1 MTSESIAHEKS
12 GATSESLLDNI
23 RTLASDEF
31 EGRQPGTRGEQRTI
45 NYLKDE
51 CLKIGLQPGACD
63 GTYFQTIPVLG
74 YKALPSLR
82 FHGPK
87 GNLHGLSF
95 PEDYVAMARH
105 RKERVTVEESDVVFV
120 GYGIVAPEYG
130 WNDYK
135 NVDVR
140 GKTVLMLIGQPQRS
154 DPQAPGT
161 VDESFFRGNA
171 LTYYGR
177 WTYKYEIASELG
189 ASAVFIIHETKPAGY
204 GYDVVTASWSG
215 ENFDLG
221 MHESRVD
228 VEGWLELGTAKRL
241 FELGGL
247 DFDRLKAEALKQE
260 FSPVPLNLKANITV
274 SNTIREFES
283 SNVIAKLEG
292 ADPELKDECIIYSAH
307 WDHFGT
313 IELNGRTEVYSGALD
328 NASGVAI
335 VMELAKCL
343 VKTSPPPKRSIL
355 FFFTTLEES
364 GLLGAQYYV
373 RNPAVSIE
381 KTVAIINMDIMN
393 VWGKT
398 REIVS
403 IALGHS
409 SLDRILEKFADRQE
423 RKVVP
428 DPEPEKGYFFRSDHL
443 EFLRKGVPSL
453 FFLHPGS
460 DYVGKSPDFGARKRK
475 EYLTYDYH
483 KVTDKV
489 KTDWDLSGTIDDV
502 DLLLQVGLELAQSHE
517 RPIWN
522 PASEFA
528 PKRTPASI

>member
-1 MTSESIAHEKS
+1 MTSESKATENS
-12 GATSESLLDNI
+12 GVTSESLLEYI
-23 RTLASDEF
+23 RVLASDEF
-31 EGRQPGTRGEQRTI
+31 EGRQPGTRGEEKTI
-45 NYLKDE
+45 NFLRDE
-51 CLKIGLQPGACD
+51 CQTIGLQPGGSG
-63 GTYFQTIPVLG
+63 GTFFQKIPVLG

-82 FHGPK
+82 FSGPG
-87 GNLHGLSF
+87 GNLYGLSF
-95 PEDYVAMARH
+95 PEDYVAMARQ

-135 NVDVR
+135 DVDAR
-140 GKTVLMLIGQPQRS
+140 GKTVLMLIGQPQRP
-154 DPQAPGT
+154 DPNSPGMI
-161 VDESFFRGNA
+161 DESFFRGTA

-189 ASAVFIIHETKPAGY
+189 AAAVFIIHETKPAGY

-221 MHESRVD
+221 MHEKRVD
-228 VEGWLELGTAKRL
+228 VEGWLELSTARRL
-241 FELGGL
+241 FELGGF
-247 DFDRLKAEALKQE
+247 DFDALKADAQRPE
-260 FSPVPLNLKANITV
+260 FKPVPLNVAANITV

-283 SNVIAKLEG
+283 RNVIAKIEG
-292 ADPELKDECIIYSAH
+292 SDPELKNECIVYSAH

-335 VMELAKCL
+335 VLELAKCL
-343 VKTSPPPKRSIL
+343 VNTSPPPKRSIL

-373 RNPAVSIE
+373 RHPVVPIE
-381 KTVAIINMDIMN
+381 KTVAIINMDVMN

-403 IALGHS
+403 IAIGHS
-409 SLDRILEKFADRQE
+409 SLDQMLGKFAEQQG

-443 EFLRKGVPSL
+443 EFLRKGVPAL

-460 DYVGKSPDFGARKRK
+460 DYVGRSPDYGAKKRK

-489 KTDWDLSGTIDDV
+489 KTDWDLSGTVDDV
-502 DLLLQVGLELAQSHE
+502 NLLLQVGLELVQSNE
-517 RPIWN
+517 RPSWN
-522 PASEFA
+522 PSSEFA

>member
-1 MTSESIAHEKS
+1 
-12 GATSESLLDNI
+12 
-23 RTLASDEF
+23 
-31 EGRQPGTRGEQRTI
+31 
-45 NYLKDE
+45 
-51 CLKIGLQPGACD
+51 
-63 GTYFQTIPVLG
+63 
-74 YKALPSLR
+74 
-82 FHGPK
+82 
-87 GNLHGLSF
+87 
-95 PEDYVAMARH
+95 
-105 RKERVTVEESDVVFV
+105 
-120 GYGIVAPEYG
+120 
-130 WNDYK
+130 
-135 NVDVR
+135 
-140 GKTVLMLIGQPQRS
+140 
-154 DPQAPGT
+154 
-161 VDESFFRGNA
+161 
-171 LTYYGR
+171 
-177 WTYKYEIASELG
+177 
-189 ASAVFIIHETKPAGY
+189 
-204 GYDVVTASWSG
+204 
-215 ENFDLG
+215 
-221 MHESRVD
+221 
-228 VEGWLELGTAKRL
+228 L

-247 DFDRLKAEALKQE
+247 DFDRMKAEALKQE

-283 SNVIAKLEG
+283 NNVIAKLEG
-292 ADPELKDECIIYSAH
+292 VDPELKDECIIYSAH

-343 VKTSPPPKRSIL
+343 IKTSPPPKRSIL

-373 RNPAVSIE
+373 RNPVVSIE

-460 DYVGKSPDFGARKRK
+460 DYVGRSPDFGARKRK

-502 DLLLQVGLELAQSHE
+502 DLLLQVGLELAQSQE
-517 RPIWN
+517 RPTWN